1 MSEPT
6 PTATPELPPPLTP
19 EQAARYEALRAWRRR
34 VAMARAVAPF
44 IIFSNRV
51 LEALARWAPTTLEDL
66 AAIHGVGP
74 AKLAAYGP
82 AVLMALHAP
91 VADPPTDDA
100 LVRLTAVLA
109 AADLAIE
116 RRPGDDALVVRLPG
130 GPAYAMVPLPDEWPS
145 AG

>member
-1 MSEPT
+1 MTDPSTEP
-6 PTATPELPPPLTP
+6 PAVPPPMTPE
-19 EQAARYEALRAWRRR
+19 EAARYDKLRGWRRR

-51 LEALARWAPTTLEDL
+51 LEEIARWEPGTLEEL
-66 AAIHGVGP
+66 AAIKGVGP
-74 AKLAAYGP
+74 AKLTAYGP
-82 AVLMALHAP
+82 AVLAALHAP
-91 VADPPTDDA
+91 NNDLPTNDA

-109 AADLAIE
+109 AADLTPE

-130 GPAYAMVPLPDEWPS
+130 GPAYAIVPLPDEWAS

>member
-1 MSEPT
+1 MTDPQT
-6 PTATPELPPPLTP
+6 PAIPPLTP
-19 EQAARYEALRAWRRR
+19 EQAASYDKLRAWRRR

-44 IIFSNRV
+44 IIFSNKV
-51 LEALARWAPTTLEDL
+51 LEEVARWGPTTLEEL
-66 AAIHGVGP
+66 AALHGIGP

-82 AVLMALHAP
+82 AVLAALHAP
-91 VADPPTDDA
+91 ISDLPTDDA

-109 AADLAIE
+109 AADLTPE

-130 GPAYAMVPLPDEWPS
+130 GPAYAIVPVPDDWAS